1 MPQVISV
8 ICRYVRTTFVLN
20 YLVISCLLFPDTALK
35 DLEKGEIGFNP
46 DFWIWSKSSNLFKP
60 YFQGMLH
67 MEGAQQIFVQEKK
80 EWGREGGSPFHQ
92 KGPTA
97 VTSLFAICTLINN
110 WFN

>member
-46 DFWIWSKSSNLFKP
+46 DFWIWSK
-60 YFQGMLH
+60 
-67 MEGAQQIFVQEKK
+67 
-80 EWGREGGSPFHQ
+80 
-92 KGPTA
+92 
-97 VTSLFAICTLINN
+97 
-110 WFN
+110 